1 MHHEKRSVQGTERT
15 SKKVKVSKNHKKLR
29 KVEKIKKRGIHSKI
43 IIIIMT
49 ENRKKYL
56 KNEKLKTMKN
66 VQKINNP

>member
-15 SKKVKVSKNHKKLR
+15 SEKVKVSKNHKKLR
-29 KVEKIKKRGIHSKI
+29 KVEKIKNRGIHSKI